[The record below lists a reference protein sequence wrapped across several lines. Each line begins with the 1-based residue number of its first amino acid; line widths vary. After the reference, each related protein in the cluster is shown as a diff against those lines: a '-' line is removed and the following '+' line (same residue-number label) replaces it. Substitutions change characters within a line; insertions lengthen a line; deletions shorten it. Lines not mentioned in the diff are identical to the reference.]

1 MKSMV
6 QTIEAAEGEGLP
18 PLIPVKEAAI
28 FLDLAE
34 GGVRDKIR
42 RGVIPGIK
50 IGARLYVKRDEI
62 MEKIEGGA
70 FNVRP

>member
-1 MKSMV
+1 MITKETR
-6 QTIEAAEGEGLP
+6 QTQEGEGLP
-18 PLIPVKEAAI
+18 PLIPVSAAARLLDISEAG
-28 FLDLAE
+28 L
-34 GGVRDKIR
+34 RDKIK

-50 IGARLYVKRDEI
+50 IGARLYVKRDEF